1 MAAPVGPSYS
11 LASID
16 LSRAWV
22 DLVKKDHVV
31 ATTRLKPDADITV
44 RYGVRLSHQGGSI
57 VFEDFVEEV
66 DQSGSTEVAES
77 ELVKNIK
84 ETLSRCRDAEGSSLK
99 FRVKGPFACQLQ
111 LVRTM
116 RPAPAFGPSER
127 CSSRPPPYDSST
139 DSFVTGPLR
148 LELRPLLG
156 RVKLAGMTNDWDI
169 YHNMSPADV
178 RGHFLLLPSLSER
191 SNWRSQAFERSDC
204 SDMVL
209 LSSSIEPPGS
219 LVLGFNSIGAGA
231 SQNHIHCHAS
241 PPPAGDQAL
250 TESWVYPVAQASSI
264 ASVNFKDSV
273 TLSWLEYPV
282 FSLRL
287 SLKAGSSDVM
297 LLGHVLHAVLEVL
310 AEAPY
315 NIGFLNQPAPMAP
328 ASPEVFVFARA
339 QERATTV
346 PSLKMGVSEM
356 MGVFHAQSHEE
367 LDRFT
372 APGGENPMAVALR
385 EVSIEHPETLWRS
398 IKDKLTLELTPE
410 FTLRS

>member
-1 MAAPVGPSYS
+1 MFPSTSQSQLFLFWGLMAAPVGPSYS

-156 RVKLAGMTNDWDI
+156 RVKLAGMTI
-169 YHNMSPADV
+169 
-178 RGHFLLLPSLSER
+178 
-191 SNWRSQAFERSDC
+191 
-204 SDMVL
+204 
-209 LSSSIEPPGS
+209 
-219 LVLGFNSIGAGA
+219 
-231 SQNHIHCHAS
+231 
-241 PPPAGDQAL
+241 
-250 TESWVYPVAQASSI
+250 
-264 ASVNFKDSV
+264 
-273 TLSWLEYPV
+273 
-282 FSLRL
+282 
-287 SLKAGSSDVM
+287 
-297 LLGHVLHAVLEVL
+297 
-310 AEAPY
+310 
-315 NIGFLNQPAPMAP
+315 
-328 ASPEVFVFARA
+328 
-339 QERATTV
+339 
-346 PSLKMGVSEM
+346 
-356 MGVFHAQSHEE
+356 
-367 LDRFT
+367 
-372 APGGENPMAVALR
+372 
-385 EVSIEHPETLWRS
+385 
-398 IKDKLTLELTPE
+398 
-410 FTLRS
+410 